1 MKNNNGA
8 YGMKDVLA
16 NMQDIWQ
23 NGKEL
28 EYMNKV
34 INKFKRKLYF
44 FSLKMML
51 NDFKNGDLQLTGKQK
66 SQLETLMWKVKY
78 KLIQRQKI
86 GFMFDKRG
94 EDYE

>member
-1 MKNNNGA
+1 MK
-8 YGMKDVLA
+8 
-16 NMQDIWQ
+16 
-23 NGKEL
+23 
-28 EYMNKV
+28 KV

-78 KLIQRQKI
+78 KLIQQQKI
-86 GFMFDKRG
+86 NFEGGYK
-94 EDYE
+94 YESNK

>member
-1 MKNNNGA
+1 MYGKMERNDDMK
-8 YGMKDVLA
+8 
-16 NMQDIWQ
+16 
-23 NGKEL
+23 
-28 EYMNKV
+28 KV

-78 KLIQRQKI
+78 KLI
-86 GFMFDKRG
+86 
-94 EDYE
+94 

>member
-1 MKNNNGA
+1 
-8 YGMKDVLA
+8 
-16 NMQDIWQ
+16 
-23 NGKEL
+23 
-28 EYMNKV
+28 MNKV

-78 KLIQRQKI
+78 KLIQQQKI
-86 GFMFDKRG
+86 EFKGGYK
-94 EDYE
+94 YESNK

>member
-1 MKNNNGA
+1 MK
-8 YGMKDVLA
+8 
-16 NMQDIWQ
+16 
-23 NGKEL
+23 
-28 EYMNKV
+28 KV

-86 GFMFDKRG
+86 EFMGGYK
-94 EDYE
+94 YEANK

>member
-16 NMQDIWQ
+16 NMQDVWQ

-28 EYMNKV
+28 EYMKKV

-66 SQLETLMWKVKY
+66 SQLETLMWKVRY
-78 KLIQRQKI
+78 KLIQ
-86 GFMFDKRG
+86 
-94 EDYE
+94 

>member
-1 MKNNNGA
+1 MYGRMKRNDD
-8 YGMKDVLA
+8 MK
-16 NMQDIWQ
+16 
-23 NGKEL
+23 
-28 EYMNKV
+28 KV

-78 KLIQRQKI
+78 KLI
-86 GFMFDKRG
+86 
-94 EDYE
+94 

>member
-1 MKNNNGA
+1 MKNNNCA

-16 NMQDIWQ
+16 NMQDVWQ

-51 NDFKNGDLQLTGKQK
+51 KDFKNGDLQLTGKQK

-86 GFMFDKRG
+86 DFI
-94 EDYE
+94 

>member
-1 MKNNNGA
+1 MK
-8 YGMKDVLA
+8 
-16 NMQDIWQ
+16 
-23 NGKEL
+23 
-28 EYMNKV
+28 KV
-34 INKFKRKLYF
+34 ITKFKRKWYL

-86 GFMFDKRG
+86 ESMADWSDCYG
-94 EDYE
+94 EISTAY

>member
-1 MKNNNGA
+1 MEETEIEDMK
-8 YGMKDVLA
+8 
-16 NMQDIWQ
+16 
-23 NGKEL
+23 
-28 EYMNKV
+28 KV

-78 KLIQRQKI
+78 KLI
-86 GFMFDKRG
+86 
-94 EDYE
+94 

>member
-1 MKNNNGA
+1 
-8 YGMKDVLA
+8 
-16 NMQDIWQ
+16 
-23 NGKEL
+23 
-28 EYMNKV
+28 MNKV

-66 SQLETLMWKVKY
+66 SQLKTLMWKVRY

-86 GFMFDKRG
+86 DFIQGL
-94 EDYE
+94 E

>member
-1 MKNNNGA
+1 MK
-8 YGMKDVLA
+8 
-16 NMQDIWQ
+16 
-23 NGKEL
+23 
-28 EYMNKV
+28 KV

-78 KLIQRQKI
+78 KLIQQQKI
-86 GFMFDKRG
+86 NVEGGYK
-94 EDYE
+94 YESNK

>member
-1 MKNNNGA
+1 
-8 YGMKDVLA
+8 
-16 NMQDIWQ
+16 
-23 NGKEL
+23 
-28 EYMNKV
+28 MNKV

-86 GFMFDKRG
+86 DSKGGYK
-94 EDYE
+94 YESNK

>member
-1 MKNNNGA
+1 MYGRMERNDDMK
-8 YGMKDVLA
+8 
-16 NMQDIWQ
+16 
-23 NGKEL
+23 
-28 EYMNKV
+28 KV

-78 KLIQRQKI
+78 KLI
-86 GFMFDKRG
+86 
-94 EDYE
+94 